1 MQKRDILSLDL
12 QELLN
17 QPLLAGF
24 RAKQVY
30 SWLHNKKVKSFDDM
44 SNLSLSLREELSN
57 IFYIERPEVVKESVS
72 KDWTVKK
79 LLKFKDGQSVEAVYM
94 ADNKGRE
101 TICVSTQSGCAMGCL
116 FCATGGLGF
125 ERNLTTG
132 EILSQIYAGGEPDN
146 IVFMGM
152 GEPFLNYDNVIKAVK
167 ILNSENGSNIGA
179 RKMTISTCGII
190 EGIERL
196 AKEEIQVRLAIS
208 VNSAIQKKRE
218 ALMPIAKKVS
228 LDELKSAL
236 ISYQAQ
242 TGRRITFEY
251 VLIRDKNDSEEDL
264 FALADYSKGLSVNVN
279 IIPMNS
285 FSKELLAPYPNVV
298 DHFISS
304 LKDRGIEAVKRI
316 SRGGDIMAA
325 CGQLARD

>member
-1 MQKRDILSLDL
+1 
-12 QELLN
+12 
-17 QPLLAGF
+17 
-24 RAKQVY
+24 
-30 SWLHNKKVKSFDDM
+30 
-44 SNLSLSLREELSN
+44 
-57 IFYIERPEVVKESVS
+57 
-72 KDWTVKK
+72 
-79 LLKFKDGQSVEAVYM
+79 
-94 ADNKGRE
+94 
-101 TICVSTQSGCAMGCL
+101 
-116 FCATGGLGF
+116 
-125 ERNLTTG
+125 
-132 EILSQIYAGGEPDN
+132 
-146 IVFMGM
+146 
-152 GEPFLNYDNVIKAVK
+152 
-167 ILNSENGSNIGA
+167 
-179 RKMTISTCGII
+179 
-190 EGIERL
+190 
-196 AKEEIQVRLAIS
+196 
-208 VNSAIQKKRE
+208 
-218 ALMPIAKKVS
+218 MPIAKKVS